1 MLIKTE
7 TGSGGHMTNEEI
19 AIKVQDIDSRCKS
32 NTHRLDEIAKNQ
44 EALRSLATSVAVMAA
59 KQDTMNGT
67 LETVAKKVDTLEKI
81 PGKLWEFVVEKAI
94 YVVVAAVVGFILARA
109 GF

>member
-1 MLIKTE
+1 
-7 TGSGGHMTNEEI
+7 MTNEEM
-19 AIKVQDIDSRCKS
+19 AVKVQDIDSRCKS
-32 NTHRLDEIAKNQ
+32 NSHRIDEIAKNQ

-81 PGKLWEFVVEKAI
+81 PEKRWEFVVEKAI